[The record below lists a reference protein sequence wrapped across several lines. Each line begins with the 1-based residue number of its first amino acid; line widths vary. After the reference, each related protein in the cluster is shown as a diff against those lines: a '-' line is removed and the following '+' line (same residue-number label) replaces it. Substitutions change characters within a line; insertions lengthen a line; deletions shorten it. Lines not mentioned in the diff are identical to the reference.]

1 MVQELRLCKYVNG
14 INDMP
19 FPNNESDDEQIVIT
33 SFTYNAQ
40 RMAATPTITASVE
53 YHRCLDNDW
62 DNNVYATFNGEKYY
76 IRQIPSSSKSNTSVM
91 YKHDI
96 TLYSERFILE
106 NIYFTDIEKKTENG
120 VDTLV
125 KKEATNIIYRFDLL
139 EYVERL
145 NWSLEVSELPY
156 RVVIDSSVENL
167 EKARETKDIFLEH
180 AYLSSAIQEI
190 YNQWEIPFYFEGN
203 SIIVKDCSENISEV
217 LEYGA
222 ENSLLSIKKNNANFR
237 KITRISGYGSD
248 KNIPFYYPNWS
259 QKGVIDVEP
268 LSTNS
273 KLTKGMLTITDMK
286 RFDKKMPLNGNVV
299 WKTENSLTPIYD
311 GDGKESQ
318 VTLKYK
324 NSTNTSHD
332 FIIPFESLRESDVV
346 EIKFKAIVREI
357 MYPTRQEVEYT
368 IGGDALGDMMTSPV
382 VFDKSYIY
390 PENADLTP
398 KPLGVERDWQPIF
411 LTETKE
417 SYNIN
422 STYTQGKEIYID
434 RNIEYTLVSKSPVP
448 KGKYNLCLKSL
459 FSISESVAKQ
469 ETIGTYKHWYSSGF
483 GSTRKDYPASINEQ
497 ENNINIQII
506 NIDFQYSGTN
516 KQEGW
521 YLNETKKINLA
532 DIGISVNGTPDDSWV
547 GEGFTQEM
555 VSKIPTAQNLMPSL
569 YRNSI
574 GERKFYNAINYP
586 RSSDAND
593 PDYESG
599 ETLNGLMYENENY
612 KDNGEYYNFETLWTK
627 VNQNEHIQ
635 EFSEIYPSITNVTNA
650 NNDPIDEIL
659 DVAFDENDNNEV
671 DEEGKFIHPYFYVRI
686 PQFNGNN
693 GFNLFDH
700 KIVGEEMQVAMT
712 SGDCAACNF
721 KIMVKTQVSDGN
733 ETYEDVINPIKTD
746 GSGNLV
752 GKDWN
757 EITNGNFGSEDNT
770 QQDSRNGS
778 IWLVLEKD
786 NQTFNE
792 TYPNTPKSVVPKV
805 GDKFVLLN
813 IDMPR
818 SYVLEAEEK
827 LTKEVIK
834 YMSQNNSDK
843 WNFDI
848 DFSRIFLQENESFYE
863 RLDENCKLNVRYN
876 GETYNFYVNNYKYE
890 VKANEAL
897 PKITV
902 GLVDTITINRGIT
915 QNIIDGVMKAF
926 YQMFEVVDD
935 PQETMK
941 QGYLRK
947 NTSENM
953 PNNMSFEKD
962 VNIDGELNAS
972 KVYTKEITSPLY
984 GGNETIGVG
993 FKLKED
999 ENGESTLTVDNIK
1012 VRKKLEA
1019 NEFIIKQIQFQGG
1032 IVVQSAAG
1040 MECSAVEILDNGN
1053 FKCDFDTK
1061 NGSISN
1067 QFVIDDLARCQRV
1080 GYAPKYYWRKVVEIG
1095 SDFIVLSNVEGEYES
1110 NSDTP
1115 SEGDII
1121 VQMGNT
1127 TNTDRQS
1134 AIEMNTVGKNSP
1146 SFIMYSGINS
1156 FSLVNK
1162 NVTGIVYN
1170 KETNEPQMYSYG
1182 SMFFGDRNLESNF
1195 ITYQQKEGDDKKKL
1209 HINAD
1214 VTFGSGSSG
1223 LSNLSEYQELKQSI
1237 TNISVS
1243 GGDNLASLVKA
1254 QKAGFSFSKYTHN
1267 GDDNFWVFTT
1277 PLIFA
1282 ESNNGTKDIFGLTY
1296 EENTRYTISGLFQ
1309 CLTNND
1315 GEDGDALEI
1324 VYTDNTTEYIVLS
1337 YYNILKE
1344 FAHTSQE
1351 NKTIRL
1357 IRNGWVNGGT
1367 QILKIKIEEGASAS
1381 DWTPSMGDVEQEL
1394 KDYTDNTLGKNYAIN
1409 NILFDS
1415 YKQTVIDDKRVLKI
1429 SEMKSNTNYV
1439 LSVESVTID
1448 NYTTKPTQ
1456 YTIRICDNLVSDN
1469 EQSTLHEF
1477 TFDIAQS
1484 TKYIVFNSG
1493 MYGSSAKG
1501 VFLYSG
1507 SGNTLTFNKI
1517 KLAEGDTYAG
1527 WSAISAEE
1535 YESIRLLNNAIE
1547 GSTDITRGL
1556 ILTNLI
1562 EMKDQSG
1569 EVTAGINGLQS
1580 DANDI
1585 RFWAG
1590 SSWANANTAL
1600 FRVYDDGRVFG
1611 TRFYG
1616 FKSAIKIDSTNLAN
1630 YKSSNAI
1637 DLTKTGDLIYLDR
1650 SLISGNSQ
1658 NENELIVSPI
1668 NLSFP
1673 TNVEDYIG
1681 STVTIINPE
1690 RIPVNVKCGNI
1701 LDPEFITIKNCFSTS
1716 HGKPE
1721 YTGLNSGG
1729 CVTRVYTLRLGSFG
1743 DTEGSVPL
1751 YTYNYI
1757 ESGNG
1762 TCSVENKIG
1771 SGYRSKY
1778 AIQTYKLMV
1787 TPYICLSTDQ
1797 NKTKLHFFGDTIQK
1811 TYYNGTTPITRIY
1824 QRAAFWVLESE
1835 LTSLE

>member
-14 INDMP
+14 INDML

-33 SFTYNAQ
+33 SFIYNAQ

-125 KKEATNIIYRFDLL
+125 KKEATSIIYRFDLL

-156 RVVIDSSVENL
+156 RVYIDDSIRNS
-167 EKARETKDIFLEH
+167 EKTRETKDIFLEH

-190 YNQWEIPFYFEGN
+190 YNQWEIPFYFEGTN
-203 SIIVKDCSENISEV
+203 IIVKDCSENITDV
-217 LEYGA
+217 TLAYGA
-222 ENSLLSIKKNNANFR
+222 DESLLSIKKNNANFR

-259 QKGVIDVEP
+259 QKGVIDAMP
-268 LSTNS
+268 LDTNS
-273 KLTKGMLTITDMK
+273 KLTKSMLTITDMK

-299 WKTENSLTPIYD
+299 WKTENGLTPIYD

-332 FIIPFESLRESDVV
+332 FIIPFECLRESDVV
-346 EIKFKAIVREI
+346 EIKFKVIVREI

-483 GSTRKDYPASINEQ
+483 GSTRKDYPASINE
-497 ENNINIQII
+497 EKNNINIQII
-506 NIDFQYSGTN
+506 NIEFQYSGTN

-532 DIGISVNGTPDDSWV
+532 DIGISVNGTPDDSWE

-555 VSKIPTAQNLMPSL
+555 VSKIPTAQNLMPSV

-586 RSSDAND
+586 RSASAND
-593 PDYESG
+593 QDTESG
-599 ETLNGLMYENENY
+599 ETLNGDEYENENY

-635 EFSEIYPSITNVTNA
+635 EFSEIFPSITNVTNA
-650 NNDPIDEIL
+650 NNEPIDEIL
-659 DVAFDENDNNEV
+659 EVWFDENDNNEV
-671 DEEGKFIHPYFYVRI
+671 DEEGKYIHPYFYVRI

-770 QQDSRNGS
+770 QQNSRNGS

-813 IDMPR
+813 IDMPQE
-818 SYVLEAEEK
+818 YVLEAEEK

-863 RLDENCKLNVRYN
+863 RLDENCKLNVIYN

-935 PQETMK
+935 SQETMK
-941 QGYLRK
+941 EGYLRK
-947 NTSENM
+947 NISENM

-984 GGNETIGVG
+984 GGDETIGVG

-999 ENGESTLTVDNIK
+999 ENGESTLTVDNVK
-1012 VRKKLEA
+1012 VRKKLQA

-1032 IVVQSAAG
+1032 VVIQSAAA
-1040 MECSAVEILDNGN
+1040 MECSKVETYFAYIR
-1053 FKCDFDTK
+1053 CYFDTK
-1061 NGSISN
+1061 NGTISN
-1067 QFVIDDLARCQRV
+1067 QFKINDLARCQRV
-1080 GYAPKYYWRKVVEIG
+1080 GYAPKYYWRKVVGLG
-1095 SDFIVLSNVEGEYES
+1095 SDYIDLSIMQGLYEEG
-1110 NSDTP
+1110 SDMP

-1127 TNTDRQS
+1127 NDPNRQS
-1134 AIEMNTVGKNSP
+1134 AIEMSTVGDNSP
-1146 SFIMYSGINS
+1146 SFVMYSGIND
-1156 FSLVNK
+1156 FSLIGK
-1162 NVTGIVYN
+1162 NTTGIVYN

-1195 ITYQQKEGDDKKKL
+1195 ITYQQKEGDVKKKL
-1209 HINAD
+1209 YINAD

-1237 TNISVS
+1237 SNISVS

-1277 PLIFA
+1277 PVIFA

-1357 IRNGWVNGGT
+1357 IRNGWANGGT

-1381 DWTPSMGDVEQEL
+1381 DWTPSMEDVEQEL
-1394 KDYTDNTLGKNYAIN
+1394 KDYTDNSLGKNYAIN
-1409 NILFDS
+1409 NIIFDS

-1429 SEMKSNTNYV
+1429 SGMKNNADYV

-1517 KLAEGDTYAG
+1517 KLAEGNTYAG

-1535 YESIRLLNNAIE
+1535 YESIRLLNNAID
-1547 GSTDITRGL
+1547 GSTDITGGL

-1580 DANDI
+1580 NTNDI

-1590 SSWANANTAL
+1590 SSWSGAHFAP
-1600 FRVYDDGRVFG
+1600 FRVYEDGRVFG
-1611 TRFYG
+1611 TNFYG
-1616 FKSAIKIDSTNLAN
+1616 FHSAYRVTESDVVDYMLDVRQFGSKVLLDFPTGLADALTFPSGIEYVGAEIELFNPYNRPVAICGQNTISPMIATLDNAFESIGASAHISGYAYIYKENKARIVGSDDLYVIPRWSLKNINFCSVPEMMPN
-1630 YKSSNAI
+1630 YMRWKCICFSYSSREYNTQNVDANTYYIRVGQSAYIYFLPLWVLAESSN
-1637 DLTKTGDLIYLDR
+1637 D
-1650 SLISGNSQ
+1650 
-1658 NENELIVSPI
+1658 
-1668 NLSFP
+1668 
-1673 TNVEDYIG
+1673 
-1681 STVTIINPE
+1681 
-1690 RIPVNVKCGNI
+1690 
-1701 LDPEFITIKNCFSTS
+1701 ITF
-1716 HGKPE
+1716 
-1721 YTGLNSGG
+1721 
-1729 CVTRVYTLRLGSFG
+1729 
-1743 DTEGSVPL
+1743 
-1751 YTYNYI
+1751 
-1757 ESGNG
+1757 
-1762 TCSVENKIG
+1762 
-1771 SGYRSKY
+1771 
-1778 AIQTYKLMV
+1778 
-1787 TPYICLSTDQ
+1787 
-1797 NKTKLHFFGDTIQK
+1797 
-1811 TYYNGTTPITRIY
+1811 
-1824 QRAAFWVLESE
+1824 
-1835 LTSLE
+1835 SLEV

>member
-1 MVQELRLCKYVNG
+1 MVQELRLFKYVNG
-14 INDMP
+14 INDTP
-19 FPNNESDDEQIVIT
+19 FPNNNESNDEQIVIT

-40 RMAATPTITASVE
+40 RMAATPTITATIE
-53 YHRCLDNDW
+53 YPRCLDNDW

-125 KKEATNIIYRFDLL
+125 KKEATSIIYRFDLL

-180 AYLSSAIQEI
+180 AYLSGAIQEI
-190 YNQWEIPFYFEGN
+190 YNQWEIPFYFEGTN
-203 SIIVKDCSENISEV
+203 IVVKDCSENITDV
-217 LEYGA
+217 TLAYGA
-222 ENSLLSIKKNNANFR
+222 DESLLSIKKNNANFR

-259 QKGVIDVEP
+259 QKGVIDAMP

-273 KLTKGMLTITDMK
+273 KLTKSMLTITDMK

-299 WKTENSLTPIYD
+299 WKTENGLTPIYD

-469 ETIGTYKHWYSSGF
+469 EIIGTYKHWYSSGF

-506 NIDFQYSGTN
+506 NIEFQYSGTN

-532 DIGISVNGTPDDSWV
+532 DIGISVNGTPDDSWE

-555 VSKIPTAQNLMPSL
+555 VSKIPTAQNLMPSV

-586 RSSDAND
+586 RSASAND
-593 PDYESG
+593 QDTESG
-599 ETLNGLMYENENY
+599 ETLNGDEYENENY

-659 DVAFDENDNNEV
+659 EVAFDENDNNEV
-671 DEEGKFIHPYFYVRI
+671 DEEGKYIHPYFYVRI

-792 TYPNTPKSVVPKV
+792 TYPNTQKSVVPKV

-813 IDMPR
+813 IDIPQE
-818 SYVLEAEEK
+818 YVLEAEEK

-863 RLDENCKLNVRYN
+863 RLDENCKLNVLYN

-941 QGYLRK
+941 EGYLRK
-947 NTSENM
+947 NISENM

-984 GGNETIGVG
+984 GGDETIGVG

-999 ENGESTLTVDNIK
+999 ENGESTLTIDNVK
-1012 VRKKLEA
+1012 VRKKLQA

-1032 IVVQSAAG
+1032 VVIQSAAA
-1040 MECSAVEILDNGN
+1040 MECSKVETYFTHIRCYFN
-1053 FKCDFDTK
+1053 TK
-1061 NGSISN
+1061 NGTISN
-1067 QFVIDDLARCQRV
+1067 QFKKNDLARCQRV
-1080 GYAPKYYWRKVVEIG
+1080 GYAPKYYWRKVVGLG
-1095 SDFIVLSNVEGEYES
+1095 SDYIDLSIMQGLYEEG
-1110 NSDTP
+1110 SDMP

-1127 TNTDRQS
+1127 NDPNRQS
-1134 AIEMNTVGKNSP
+1134 AIEMSTVGDNSP
-1146 SFIMYSGINS
+1146 SFVMYSGIND
-1156 FSLVNK
+1156 FSLVGK
-1162 NVTGIVYN
+1162 NTTGIVYN

-1209 HINAD
+1209 YINAD

-1237 TNISVS
+1237 SNISVS
-1243 GGDNLASLVKA
+1243 GGDNLAPLVKA

-1277 PLIFA
+1277 PVIFA

-1296 EENTRYTISGLFQ
+1296 DENTRYTISGLFQ

-1357 IRNGWVNGGT
+1357 IRNGWANGGT

-1381 DWTPSMGDVEQEL
+1381 DWTPSMDDVEQEL
-1394 KDYTDNTLGKNYAIN
+1394 KDYTDNTLGKKYAIN
-1409 NILFDS
+1409 NIIFDS
-1415 YKQTVIDDKRVLKI
+1415 YKQTVIDAVRVLKI
-1429 SEMKSNTNYV
+1429 SEMRSNTDYV
-1439 LSVESVTID
+1439 LSVESVSID
-1448 NYTTKPTQ
+1448 NYNTKPTQ
-1456 YTIRICDNLVSDN
+1456 YTIRICDNLVHDD
-1469 EQSTLHEF
+1469 EQYILHEF
-1477 TFDIAQS
+1477 TFDIASS
-1484 TKYIVFNSG
+1484 TKYVVFNSG
-1493 MYGSSAKG
+1493 AYGSSAKG

-1507 SGNTLTFNKI
+1507 AKNTLTFNKV

-1535 YESIRLLNNAIE
+1535 YESIRLLNNAID
-1547 GSTDITRGL
+1547 GSTDITGGL

-1580 DANDI
+1580 NNNDI

-1600 FRVYDDGRVFG
+1600 FRVYEDGRVFG
-1611 TRFYG
+1611 TNFYG
-1616 FKSAIKIDSTNLAN
+1616 FHSAYRLTPDKFNSNDNEWLIDVRKYGSKILLDMETN
-1630 YKSSNAI
+1630 YKSLVFPSGIEYVGSEIELFNPYNLGIIVCGQNIISPTIATFSNAFDTI
-1637 DLTKTGDLIYLDR
+1637 GVNEEVGGYAYIYK
-1650 SLISGNSQ
+1650 Q
-1658 NENELIVSPI
+1658 NKARIVSGGDYSYYIPRWSLKNI
-1668 NLSFP
+1668 NFCS
-1673 TNVEDYIG
+1673 
-1681 STVTIINPE
+1681 NPGNM
-1690 RIPVNVKCGNI
+1690 PNYMKWKCI
-1701 LDPEFITIKNCFSTS
+1701 CFSYS
-1716 HGKPE
+1716 SSE
-1721 YTGLNSGG
+1721 YRTKDVN
-1729 CVTRVYTLRLGSFG
+1729 
-1743 DTEGSVPL
+1743 
-1751 YTYNYI
+1751 
-1757 ESGNG
+1757 
-1762 TCSVENKIG
+1762 
-1771 SGYRSKY
+1771 
-1778 AIQTYKLMV
+1778 
-1787 TPYICLSTDQ
+1787 TD
-1797 NKTKLHFFGDTIQK
+1797 
-1811 TYYNGTTPITRIY
+1811 TYYIRVGQSAYIY
-1824 QRAAFWVLESE
+1824 FLPLWVLVESSNDITFNLE
-1835 LTSLE
+1835 LDL

>member
-1 MVQELRLCKYVNG
+1 MERELKLYKFVDGVN
-14 INDMP
+14 DTP
-19 FPNNESDDEQIVIT
+19 FPNEGNDEQITLT

-53 YHRCLDNDW
+53 YPRCLDNDW
-62 DNNVYATFNGEKYY
+62 DVNVYAEYNGEKYY

-96 TLYSERFILE
+96 TLYSERFVLE

-125 KKEATNIIYRFDLL
+125 KKEATSIIYRFNLL

-156 RVVIDSSVENL
+156 RVVIDSSVETL

-180 AYLSSAIQEI
+180 AYLASAIQEI
-190 YNQWEIPFYFEGN
+190 YTQWEIPFYFEGTN
-203 SIIVKDCSENISEV
+203 IVVKDCSENITDV
-217 LEYGA
+217 TLAYGA
-222 ENSLLSIKKNNANFR
+222 DESLLSIKKNNANFR

-259 QKGVIDVEP
+259 QKGIIDVEP
-268 LSTNS
+268 LDTNS
-273 KLTKGMLTITDMK
+273 KLTKSMLTITDMK
-286 RFDKKMPLNGNVV
+286 RFDKKMPLNGKVKYVTHNE
-299 WKTENSLTPIYD
+299 TQPILNEEY
-311 GDGKESQ
+311 KILPQ
-318 VTLKYK
+318 TTVTFG
-324 NSTNTSHD
+324 NTTNIPFT
-332 FIIPFESLRESDVV
+332 FYIPFESVREDKTPI
-346 EIKFKAIVREI
+346 EIKFKISPRHFC
-357 MYPTRQEVEYT
+357 YPTRQNVEYT
-368 IGGDALGDMMTSPV
+368 YDHDILAEKLYSPLTFEGSFIFNDVSDSNFIIEPLKGRYNLANTIDSFIIKGHKDYNDNSIWASTEYEISLTNTLG
-382 VFDKSYIY
+382 I
-390 PENADLTP
+390 
-398 KPLGVERDWQPIF
+398 
-411 LTETKE
+411 
-417 SYNIN
+417 
-422 STYTQGKEIYID
+422 
-434 RNIEYTLVSKSPVP
+434 P
-448 KGKYNLCLKSL
+448 KGKYILALKGT
-459 FSISESVAKQ
+459 FTINDAVAKQ
-469 ETIGTYKHWYSSGF
+469 EVIGTYKWTQLF
-483 GSTRKDYPASINEQ
+483 WEVTEDYYASINKDK
-497 ENNINIQII
+497 NKIVFQI
-506 NIDFQYSGTN
+506 TN
-516 KQEGW
+516 LHISYPTSDAHEGW
-521 YLNETKKINLA
+521 YLNDTKKINLE
-532 DIGISVNGTPDDSWV
+532 DIGISVDGTPDENWN

-574 GERKFYNAINYP
+574 GERKFYNAIDYP
-586 RSSDAND
+586 RNASAND
-593 PDYESG
+593 QDAESG
-599 ETLNGLMYENENY
+599 ETLNGDEYENENY
-612 KDNGEYYNFETLWTK
+612 KDNGGYYNFETLWTK

-635 EFSEIYPSITNVTNA
+635 EFSEIFPSITNVTNT
-650 NNDPIDEIL
+650 NNEPIDEIL
-659 DVAFDENDNNEV
+659 DVWFDDNDNNEV
-671 DEEGKFIHPYFYVRI
+671 DEEGKYIHPYFYVRI

-693 GFNLFDH
+693 GFNLFNH

-721 KIMVKTQVSDGN
+721 KIMVNTRPSEGN
-733 ETYEDVINPIKTD
+733 ETYEDVMNPIKTTENMGKRIPVD
-746 GSGNLV
+746 GDSD
-752 GKDWN
+752 KK
-757 EITNGNFGSEDNT
+757 TAGNFGSEDTT

-786 NQTFNE
+786 SETFNE
-792 TYPNTPKSVVPKV
+792 TYPNYTKGVFPKA

-813 IDMPR
+813 IDMPK

-827 LTKEVIK
+827 LTKEVVK

-848 DFSRIFLQENESFYE
+848 DFSRIFLQENVSFYE
-863 RLDENCKLNVRYN
+863 RLDENCKLNVLYN

-897 PKITV
+897 PRITV

-915 QNIIDGVMKAF
+915 QNIVDSVMKAF
-926 YQMFEVVDD
+926 FQMFEVVDT

-941 QGYLRK
+941 EGYLRK
-947 NTSENM
+947 NVPERM
-953 PNNMSFEKD
+953 PNNMSFGGN

-984 GGNETIGVG
+984 GGDETIGVG
-993 FKLKED
+993 FKLNED

-1012 VRKKLEA
+1012 VRKRLEA
-1019 NEFIIKQIQFQGG
+1019 NEFTIKQIQFQGG

-1040 MECSAVEILDNGN
+1040 MECSAVEIPDNGN
-1053 FKCDFDTK
+1053 FKCYFDTK

-1095 SDFIVLSNVEGEYES
+1095 SDYIVLSNVEGEYES

-1127 TNTDRQS
+1127 TDTNRQS
-1134 AIEMNTVGKNSP
+1134 AIVMDTTSENAP
-1146 SFIMYSGINS
+1146 SFIMYSGIGNGNDGGIWS
-1156 FSLVNK
+1156 MINK

-1170 KETNEPQMYSYG
+1170 KEKNEPQMYSYG

-1209 HINAD
+1209 YINAD

-1277 PLIFA
+1277 PVIFA

-1367 QILKIKIEEGASAS
+1367 QILKIKIEEGASTS
-1381 DWTPSMGDVEQEL
+1381 DWTPSMEDVEQEL
-1394 KDYTDNTLGKNYAIN
+1394 KDYTDNSLDKNYAIN
-1409 NILFDS
+1409 NIIFDS

-1429 SEMKSNTNYV
+1429 SGMKSNTNYV
-1439 LSVESVTID
+1439 LSVESVAID

-1456 YTIRICDNLVSDN
+1456 YTIRICNNLVHDD
-1469 EQSTLHEF
+1469 EQSILHEF
-1477 TFDIAQS
+1477 TFDIASS

-1493 MYGSSAKG
+1493 AHGNRAEG

-1507 SGNTLTFNKI
+1507 TGNTLTFNKI
-1517 KLAEGDTYAG
+1517 KLAEGNTYAG

-1547 GSTDITRGL
+1547 GSTDITGGL

-1569 EVTAGINGLQS
+1569 DVTAGINGLQS

-1590 SSWANANTAL
+1590 NSWTNANIAP
-1600 FRVYDDGRVFG
+1600 FRVYENGDVYGG
-1611 TRFYG
+1611 SFYG
-1616 FKSAIKIDSTNLAN
+1616 LNNAFEINADNIFQVCDCDYTTQQDVPLFTFKFELTGSYIYIAKIGTITLPDGTSTSGIQFQIPQLPELTGTTIKIYNPNKYILLRYTETLLPYSQCNITNYTDTTIKTNISNFKDGIISSGSGDSAYYYNWSIIRNVAYVFRPN
-1630 YKSSNAI
+1630 YCEMIAVPI
-1637 DLTKTGDLIYLDR
+1637 LVPTGKEIPSELVKYK
-1650 SLISGNSQ
+1650 ISGNLTLSVSTHRFMTQ
-1658 NENELIVSPI
+1658 NDCVFMKWILTEN
-1668 NLSFP
+1668 
-1673 TNVEDYIG
+1673 
-1681 STVTIINPE
+1681 
-1690 RIPVNVKCGNI
+1690 
-1701 LDPEFITIKNCFSTS
+1701 
-1716 HGKPE
+1716 
-1721 YTGLNSGG
+1721 
-1729 CVTRVYTLRLGSFG
+1729 
-1743 DTEGSVPL
+1743 
-1751 YTYNYI
+1751 
-1757 ESGNG
+1757 
-1762 TCSVENKIG
+1762 
-1771 SGYRSKY
+1771 
-1778 AIQTYKLMV
+1778 
-1787 TPYICLSTDQ
+1787 
-1797 NKTKLHFFGDTIQK
+1797 
-1811 TYYNGTTPITRIY
+1811 YY
-1824 QRAAFWVLESE
+1824 
-1835 LTSLE
+1835 

>member
-1 MVQELRLCKYVNG
+1 METNLLLFRNENG
-14 INDMP
+14 VKTP
-19 FPNNESDDEQIVIT
+19 FPNGVGDEPIRLT
-33 SFTYNAQ
+33 TFTYNAQ
-40 RMAATPTITASVE
+40 RMAITPTITATIE
-53 YHRCLDNDW
+53 YPRCLDNDW
-62 DNNVYATFNGEKYY
+62 DNNVYAEYNGKKYY

-91 YKHDI
+91 YKHEI
-96 TLYSERFILE
+96 TLYSDNFVLE
-106 NIYFTDIEKKTENG
+106 NIYF
-120 VDTLV
+120 VDV
-125 KKEATNIIYRFDLL
+125 DKNDDTNIVIRCDLREYRNILNAFFDAK
-139 EYVERL
+139 
-145 NWSLEVSELPY
+145 ELDY
-156 RVVIDSSVENL
+156 RVEIDNSVTNST
-167 EKARETKDIFLEH
+167 ETKDIILENV
-180 AYLSSAIQEI
+180 YVSGAIQEI
-190 YNQWEIPFYFEGN
+190 YNQWGIPFFLTKTHNDPRTY
-203 SIIVKDCSENISEV
+203 IVVKDCSENITDV
-217 LEYGA
+217 TLAYGA
-222 ENSLLSIKKNNANFR
+222 DESLLSIKKNNANFR

-259 QKGVIDVEP
+259 QKGVIDAMP

-273 KLTKGMLTITDMK
+273 KLTKSMLTITDMK
-286 RFDKKMPLNGNVV
+286 KFDKKMPLNGNVV
-299 WKTENSLTPIYD
+299 WKTENGLTPIYD

-497 ENNINIQII
+497 ENKINIQII
-506 NIDFQYSGTN
+506 NIEFQYSGTN

-586 RSSDAND
+586 RSAGAND

-612 KDNGEYYNFETLWTK
+612 KDNDEYYNFETLWTK

-659 DVAFDENDNNEV
+659 EVAFDENDNNEV

-792 TYPNTPKSVVPKV
+792 TYPNTQKSVVPKV

-813 IDMPR
+813 IDMPQE
-818 SYVLEAEEK
+818 YVLEAEEK

-863 RLDENCKLNVRYN
+863 RLDENCKLNVLYN

-926 YQMFEVVDD
+926 YQMFEVIDD

-984 GGNETIGVG
+984 GGNETIGAG

-999 ENGESTLTVDNIK
+999 ENGESTLTVDNVK

-1019 NEFIIKQIQFQGG
+1019 NEFVIKQIQFQGG
-1032 IVVQSAAG
+1032 IVVQSAAA
-1040 MECSAVEILDNGN
+1040 MECSAVEEIKSGDNVIQY
-1053 FKCDFDTK
+1053 KCYFDTK
-1061 NGSISN
+1061 NGTINN
-1067 QFVIDDLARCQRV
+1067 QFVIGDLARCQRI
-1080 GYAPKYYWRKVVEIG
+1080 GYAPKYYWRIVVGVGNDYIL
-1095 SDFIVLSNVEGEYES
+1095 LSNVEGEYD
-1110 NSDTP
+1110 NGSDAP
-1115 SEGDII
+1115 SDGDII
-1121 VQMGNT
+1121 VQMGNADAAF
-1127 TNTDRQS
+1127 TDRQS
-1134 AIEMNTVGKNSP
+1134 AIVMNTVGENSP
-1146 SFIMYSGINS
+1146 SFIMYSGIEW
-1156 FSLVNK
+1156 FSLEGK
-1162 NVTGIVYN
+1162 DITGIVYHQQ
-1170 KETNEPQMYSYG
+1170 ETLDNGTTIGGYPELYSYG
-1182 SMFFGDRNLESNF
+1182 SMYFGDRAKENNF
-1195 ITYQQKEGDDKKKL
+1195 IKFEKNPQT
-1209 HINAD
+1209 NAYEM
-1214 VTFGSGSSG
+1214 VIKAKSIFNSTFQDGSTIVDGG
-1223 LSNLSEYQELKQSI
+1223 LVI
-1237 TNISVS
+1237 TNVLS
-1243 GGDNLASLVKA
+1243 
-1254 QKAGFSFSKYTHN
+1254 
-1267 GDDNFWVFTT
+1267 
-1277 PLIFA
+1277 
-1282 ESNNGTKDIFGLTY
+1282 
-1296 EENTRYTISGLFQ
+1296 
-1309 CLTNND
+1309 TNN
-1315 GEDGDALEI
+1315 
-1324 VYTDNTTEYIVLS
+1324 S
-1337 YYNILKE
+1337 
-1344 FAHTSQE
+1344 
-1351 NKTIRL
+1351 
-1357 IRNGWVNGGT
+1357 
-1367 QILKIKIEEGASAS
+1367 
-1381 DWTPSMGDVEQEL
+1381 
-1394 KDYTDNTLGKNYAIN
+1394 
-1409 NILFDS
+1409 
-1415 YKQTVIDDKRVLKI
+1415 
-1429 SEMKSNTNYV
+1429 
-1439 LSVESVTID
+1439 
-1448 NYTTKPTQ
+1448 
-1456 YTIRICDNLVSDN
+1456 
-1469 EQSTLHEF
+1469 
-1477 TFDIAQS
+1477 
-1484 TKYIVFNSG
+1484 
-1493 MYGSSAKG
+1493 
-1501 VFLYSG
+1501 
-1507 SGNTLTFNKI
+1507 
-1517 KLAEGDTYAG
+1517 
-1527 WSAISAEE
+1527 
-1535 YESIRLLNNAIE
+1535 
-1547 GSTDITRGL
+1547 
-1556 ILTNLI
+1556 
-1562 EMKDQSG
+1562 
-1569 EVTAGINGLQS
+1569 GINGL
-1580 DANDI
+1580 NDDKPV
-1585 RFWAG
+1585 FWAG
-1590 SSWANANTAL
+1590 DSWVNANIAP
-1600 FRVYDDGRVFG
+1600 FRVYDNGEVYA
-1611 TRFYG
+1611 TRLYG
-1616 FKSAIKIDSTNLAN
+1616 FSPAFEINNTNYDIYAPSGVVSFDKIGSKVLLNFKESEMIMTLADGSTANKFISLPTDSKYIGAEVEIFNPN
-1630 YKSSNAI
+1630 
-1637 DLTKTGDLIYLDR
+1637 GM
-1650 SLISGNSQ
+1650 
-1658 NENELIVSPI
+1658 PI
-1668 NLSFP
+1668 NLCNFIP
-1673 TNVEDYIG
+1673 ECNVDDFYKQEATQK
-1681 STVTIINPE
+1681 STHYYFNGY
-1690 RIPVNVKCGNI
+1690 NWAN
-1701 LDPEFITIKNCFSTS
+1701 IKNS
-1716 HGKPE
+1716 
-1721 YTGLNSGG
+1721 
-1729 CVTRVYTLRLGSFG
+1729 
-1743 DTEGSVPL
+1743 
-1751 YTYNYI
+1751 
-1757 ESGNG
+1757 
-1762 TCSVENKIG
+1762 CSLSDNK
-1771 SGYRSKY
+1771 
-1778 AIQTYKLMV
+1778 TYK
-1787 TPYICLSTDQ
+1787 YIKLKCMATQYISMNASGLSAILGLPNIQ
-1797 NKTKLHFFGDTIQK
+1797 NGM
-1811 TYYNGTTPITRIY
+1811 YYQFY
-1824 QRAAFWVLESE
+1824 FWVIEKFIE
-1835 LTSLE
+1835 

>member
-1 MVQELRLCKYVNG
+1 MVQELRLFKYVNG
-14 INDMP
+14 INDTP
-19 FPNNESDDEQIVIT
+19 FPNNNESNDEQIVIT

-40 RMAATPTITASVE
+40 RMAATPTITATIE
-53 YHRCLDNDW
+53 YPRCLDNDW

-125 KKEATNIIYRFDLL
+125 KKEATSIIYRFDLL

-180 AYLSSAIQEI
+180 AYLSGAIQEI
-190 YNQWEIPFYFEGN
+190 YNQWEIPFYFEGTN
-203 SIIVKDCSENISEV
+203 IVVKDCSENITDV
-217 LEYGA
+217 TLAYGA
-222 ENSLLSIKKNNANFR
+222 DESLLSIKKNNANFR

-259 QKGVIDVEP
+259 QKGVIDAMP

-273 KLTKGMLTITDMK
+273 KLTKSMLTITDMK

-299 WKTENSLTPIYD
+299 WKTENGLTPIYD

-469 ETIGTYKHWYSSGF
+469 EIIGTYKHWYSSGF

-506 NIDFQYSGTN
+506 NIEFQYSGTN

-555 VSKIPTAQNLMPSL
+555 VSKIPTAQNLMPSV

-586 RSSDAND
+586 RSASAND
-593 PDYESG
+593 QDTESG
-599 ETLNGLMYENENY
+599 ETLNGDEYENENY

-659 DVAFDENDNNEV
+659 EVAFDENDNNEV
-671 DEEGKFIHPYFYVRI
+671 DEEGKYIHPYFYVRI

-792 TYPNTPKSVVPKV
+792 TYPNTQKSVVPKV

-813 IDMPR
+813 IDIPQE
-818 SYVLEAEEK
+818 YVLEAEEK

-863 RLDENCKLNVRYN
+863 RLDENCKLNVLYN

-941 QGYLRK
+941 EGYLRK
-947 NTSENM
+947 NISENM

-984 GGNETIGVG
+984 GGDETIGVG

-999 ENGESTLTVDNIK
+999 ENGESTLTIDNVK
-1012 VRKKLEA
+1012 VRKKLQA

-1032 IVVQSAAG
+1032 VVIQSAAA
-1040 MECSAVEILDNGN
+1040 MECSKVETYFTHIRCYFN
-1053 FKCDFDTK
+1053 TK
-1061 NGSISN
+1061 NGTISN
-1067 QFVIDDLARCQRV
+1067 QFKKNDLARCQRV
-1080 GYAPKYYWRKVVEIG
+1080 GYAPKYYWRKVVGLG
-1095 SDFIVLSNVEGEYES
+1095 SDYIDLSIMQGLYEEG
-1110 NSDTP
+1110 SDMP

-1127 TNTDRQS
+1127 NDPNRQS
-1134 AIEMNTVGKNSP
+1134 AIEMSTVGDNSP
-1146 SFIMYSGINS
+1146 SFVMYSGIND
-1156 FSLVNK
+1156 FSLVGK
-1162 NVTGIVYN
+1162 NTTGIVYN

-1209 HINAD
+1209 YINAD

-1237 TNISVS
+1237 SNISVS
-1243 GGDNLASLVKA
+1243 GGDNLAPLVKA

-1277 PLIFA
+1277 PVIFA

-1296 EENTRYTISGLFQ
+1296 DENTRYTISGLFQ

-1357 IRNGWVNGGT
+1357 IRNGWANGGT

-1381 DWTPSMGDVEQEL
+1381 DWTPSMDDVEQEL
-1394 KDYTDNTLGKNYAIN
+1394 KDYTDNTLGKKYAIN
-1409 NILFDS
+1409 NIIFDS
-1415 YKQTVIDDKRVLKI
+1415 YKQTVIDAVRVLKI
-1429 SEMKSNTNYV
+1429 SEMRSNTDYV
-1439 LSVESVTID
+1439 LSVESVSID
-1448 NYTTKPTQ
+1448 NYNTKPTQ
-1456 YTIRICDNLVSDN
+1456 YTIRICDNLVHDD
-1469 EQSTLHEF
+1469 EQYILHEF
-1477 TFDIAQS
+1477 TFDIASS
-1484 TKYIVFNSG
+1484 TKYVVFNSG
-1493 MYGSSAKG
+1493 AYGSSAKG

-1507 SGNTLTFNKI
+1507 AKNTLTFNKV

-1535 YESIRLLNNAIE
+1535 YESIRLLNNAID
-1547 GSTDITRGL
+1547 GSTDITGGL

-1580 DANDI
+1580 NNNDI

-1600 FRVYDDGRVFG
+1600 FRVYEDGRVFG
-1611 TRFYG
+1611 TNFYG
-1616 FKSAIKIDSTNLAN
+1616 FHSAYRLTPDKFNSNDNEWLIDVRKYGSKILLDMETN
-1630 YKSSNAI
+1630 YKSLVFPSGIEYVGSEIELFNPYNLGIIVCGQNIISPTIATFSNAFDTI
-1637 DLTKTGDLIYLDR
+1637 GVNEEVGGYAYIYK
-1650 SLISGNSQ
+1650 Q
-1658 NENELIVSPI
+1658 NKARIVSGGDYSYYIPRWSLKNI
-1668 NLSFP
+1668 NFCS
-1673 TNVEDYIG
+1673 
-1681 STVTIINPE
+1681 NPGNM
-1690 RIPVNVKCGNI
+1690 PNYMKWKCI
-1701 LDPEFITIKNCFSTS
+1701 CFSYS
-1716 HGKPE
+1716 SSE
-1721 YTGLNSGG
+1721 YRTKDVN
-1729 CVTRVYTLRLGSFG
+1729 
-1743 DTEGSVPL
+1743 
-1751 YTYNYI
+1751 
-1757 ESGNG
+1757 
-1762 TCSVENKIG
+1762 
-1771 SGYRSKY
+1771 
-1778 AIQTYKLMV
+1778 
-1787 TPYICLSTDQ
+1787 TD
-1797 NKTKLHFFGDTIQK
+1797 
-1811 TYYNGTTPITRIY
+1811 TYYIRVGQSAYIY
-1824 QRAAFWVLESE
+1824 FLPLWVLVESSNDITFNLE
-1835 LTSLE
+1835 LDL

>member
-40 RMAATPTITASVE
+40 RMAATPTITATIE
-53 YHRCLDNDW
+53 YPRCLDNDW
-62 DNNVYATFNGEKYY
+62 DNSVYAEYNGEKYY

-125 KKEATNIIYRFDLL
+125 KKEATSIIYRFDLI

-156 RVVIDSSVENL
+156 RVYIDDSIKNS
-167 EKARETKDIFLEH
+167 EKAKETKDIFLEN
-180 AYLSSAIQEI
+180 AYLASAIQEI
-190 YNQWEIPFYFEGN
+190 YNQWEIPFYFEGTN
-203 SIIVKDCSENISEV
+203 IIVKDCSENITDV
-217 LEYGA
+217 TLAYGA
-222 ENSLLSIKKNNANFR
+222 DESLLSIKKNNANFR

-273 KLTKGMLTITDMK
+273 KLTKSMLTITDMK
-286 RFDKKMPLNGNVV
+286 KFDKKMPLNGEVV
-299 WKTENSLTPIYD
+299 WKTDSELTPIYE
-311 GDGKESQ
+311 GDGKEGQ

-324 NSTNTSHD
+324 NSTTTSHD
-332 FIIPFESLRESDVV
+332 YIIPFECLRENGSV
-346 EIKFKAIVREI
+346 EIKFKAIIREI
-357 MYPTRQEVEYT
+357 MYPTKQGVEYD
-368 IGGDALGDMMTSPV
+368 IKLALGDLMTSPV
-382 VFDKSYIY
+382 VFNKSYIY

-398 KPLGVERDWQPIF
+398 KPLGASRDWQPIF
-411 LTETKE
+411 LTETKD
-417 SYNIN
+417 SYVLN
-422 STYTQGKEIYID
+422 SAYEQGGAIYID
-434 RNIEYTLVSKSPVP
+434 RSIEYTLVSTTQIP
-448 KGKYNLCLKSL
+448 KGKYNLCLTSF
-459 FSISESVAKQ
+459 FSISDAVKNQ
-469 ETIGTYKHWYSSGF
+469 KIIGTYKHYWSSGL
-483 GSTRKDYPASINEQ
+483 GSTRKDYPASINE
-497 ENNINIQII
+497 ENNKINIQII
-506 NIDFQYSGTN
+506 NIDFQYSLGN
-516 KQEGW
+516 DNEGW
-521 YLNETKKINLA
+521 YLNDTKKINLD
-532 DIGISVNGTPDDSWV
+532 DIGVSVNGTPDTTWN
-547 GEGFTQEM
+547 GEGFTQEI
-555 VSKIPTAQNLMPSL
+555 VSKIPTAKNLMPSL

-586 RSSDAND
+586 RSAGAND
-593 PDYESG
+593 QDGESG

-659 DVAFDENDNNEV
+659 EVAFDENDNNEV
-671 DEEGKFIHPYFYVRI
+671 DEEGKYIHPYFYVRI
-686 PQFNGNN
+686 PQFSGNN

-700 KIVGEEMQVAMT
+700 KIVGEGMQVAMT
-712 SGDCAACNF
+712 SGDCSACNF
-721 KIMVKTQVSDGN
+721 KIMVKTEESYGN

-746 GSGNLV
+746 GNGNLV

-757 EITNGNFGSEDNT
+757 EITNGDFSSFDAT

-786 NQTFNE
+786 NETFNE
-792 TYPNTPKSVVPKV
+792 TYPNSIKNVVPKV

-848 DFSRIFLQENESFYE
+848 DFSRIFLQENVNFYE

-941 QGYLRK
+941 EGYLRK
-947 NTSENM
+947 NISEKM

-984 GGNETIGVG
+984 GGDETIGVG
-993 FKLKED
+993 FKLNED
-999 ENGESTLTVDNIK
+999 ENGESTLTVDNVK
-1012 VRKKLEA
+1012 VRKRLQA
-1019 NEFIIKQIQFQGG
+1019 NEFVIKQIQFQGG
-1032 IVVQSAAG
+1032 VVIQSAAA
-1040 MECSAVEILDNGN
+1040 MECSKVETYFAHIRCYFN
-1053 FKCDFDTK
+1053 TK
-1061 NGSISN
+1061 NGTISN
-1067 QFVIDDLARCQRV
+1067 QFKINDLARCQRV
-1080 GYAPKYYWRKVVEIG
+1080 GYAPKYYWRKVVGLG
-1095 SDFIVLSNVEGEYES
+1095 SDYIDLSIIQGLYEEG
-1110 NSDTP
+1110 SDMP

-1127 TNTDRQS
+1127 NDPNRQS
-1134 AIEMNTVGKNSP
+1134 AIEMSTVGDNSP

-1209 HINAD
+1209 YINAD

-1223 LSNLSEYQELKQSI
+1223 LSNLSEYQELKESI

-1254 QKAGFSFSKYTHN
+1254 KKAGFSFSKYTHN

-1282 ESNNGTKDIFGLTY
+1282 ESNNGNKDIFGLTY

-1381 DWTPSMGDVEQEL
+1381 DWTPSMEDVEQGL

-1409 NILFDS
+1409 NIIFDS
-1415 YKQTVIDDKRVLKI
+1415 YKQTVIDAVRVLKI
-1429 SEMKSNTNYV
+1429 SEMKNDTDYV
-1439 LSVESVTID
+1439 LSVESVYID
-1448 NYTTKPTQ
+1448 NYNTKPTQ
-1456 YTIRICDNLVSDN
+1456 YTIGVCDNKQDI
-1469 EQSTLHEF
+1469 LHEF
-1477 TFDIAQS
+1477 TFDIASS
-1484 TKYIVFNSG
+1484 TKYVVFNSG
-1493 MYGSSAKG
+1493 AYGSEAKG

-1507 SGNTLTFNKI
+1507 AGNTLTFNKI
-1517 KLAEGDTYAG
+1517 KLAEGDTYVG

-1547 GSTDITRGL
+1547 GSTDITNGL

-1569 EVTAGINGLQS
+1569 DITAGINGLQS

-1590 SSWANANTAL
+1590 SSWSGANFAP
-1600 FRVYDDGRVFG
+1600 FRVFEDGRVFG

-1616 FKSAIKIDSTNLAN
+1616 FKSAIKIDSTNSAN
-1630 YKSSNAI
+1630 YKSNNAI

-1658 NENELIVSPI
+1658 YENELIVSPI

-1673 TNVEDYIG
+1673 TNIEDYIG

-1716 HGKPE
+1716 HGKNE
-1721 YTGLNSGG
+1721 YTGLNSGEY
-1729 CVTRVYTLRLGSFG
+1729 VTRVYTLRFGSYG
-1743 DTEGSVPL
+1743 DREGSLPL

-1762 TCSVENKIG
+1762 TCSIENKVG

-1797 NKTKLHFFGDTIQK
+1797 NKTKLRFFGDTIQE
-1811 TYYNGTTPITRIY
+1811 TYYNGGEHTTRIY

>member
-125 KKEATNIIYRFDLL
+125 KKEATSIIYRFDLL

-180 AYLSSAIQEI
+180 AYLSGAIQEI
-190 YNQWEIPFYFEGN
+190 YNQWEIPFYFEGTN
-203 SIIVKDCSENISEV
+203 IVVKDCSENITDV
-217 LEYGA
+217 TLAYGA
-222 ENSLLSIKKNNANFR
+222 DESLLSIKKNNANFR

-259 QKGVIDVEP
+259 QKGVIDAMP

-299 WKTENSLTPIYD
+299 WKTENGLTPIYD

-497 ENNINIQII
+497 ENKINIQII
-506 NIDFQYSGTN
+506 NIEFQYSGTN

-586 RSSDAND
+586 RSAGAND

-612 KDNGEYYNFETLWTK
+612 KDNDEYYNFETLWTK

-659 DVAFDENDNNEV
+659 EVAFDENDNNEV

-792 TYPNTPKSVVPKV
+792 TYPNTQKSVVPKV

-813 IDMPR
+813 IDMPQE
-818 SYVLEAEEK
+818 YVLEAEEK

-843 WNFDI
+843 WNFQI
-848 DFSRIFLQENESFYE
+848 DFSRIFLQENPTFT
-863 RLDENCKLNVRYN
+863 RKLDENCKLNVFYN
-876 GETYNFYVNNYKYE
+876 GVIYNFYVNDYKYE

-897 PKITV
+897 PKISV

-915 QNIIDGVMKAF
+915 QNIVDSVMKAF
-926 YQMFEVVDD
+926 YQMVEVVDD

-947 NTSENM
+947 NISENM

-984 GGNETIGVG
+984 GGGEAIGVG

-999 ENGESTLTVDNIK
+999 ENGESTLTIDNVK

-1019 NEFIIKQIQFQGG
+1019 NEFVIKQIQFQGG
-1032 IVVQSAAG
+1032 IVVQSAAA
-1040 MECSAVEILDNGN
+1040 MECSKVETYFTYIRCYFN
-1053 FKCDFDTK
+1053 TK
-1061 NGSISN
+1061 NGTISN
-1067 QFVIDDLARCQRV
+1067 QFKKNDLARCQRV
-1080 GYAPKYYWRKVVEIG
+1080 GYAPKYYWRKVVGIG
-1095 SDFIVLSNVEGEYES
+1095 SDYIDLSIMQGLYEEG
-1110 NSDTP
+1110 SDMP

-1127 TNTDRQS
+1127 NDPNRQS
-1134 AIEMNTVGKNSP
+1134 AIVMNTVGENSP
-1146 SFIMYSGINS
+1146 SFIMYSGIEW
-1156 FSLVNK
+1156 FSLVGK
-1162 NVTGIVYN
+1162 DITGIVYHQL
-1170 KETNEPQMYSYG
+1170 ETLENGTTIGGYPELYSYG
-1182 SMFFGDRNLESNF
+1182 SMYFGDRAKENNF
-1195 ITYQQKEGDDKKKL
+1195 IKFEKNPQT
-1209 HINAD
+1209 NAYEMVIKAKSIFNSAFQD
-1214 VTFGSGSSG
+1214 GSTIVDGG
-1223 LSNLSEYQELKQSI
+1223 LVI
-1237 TNISVS
+1237 TNVLS
-1243 GGDNLASLVKA
+1243 
-1254 QKAGFSFSKYTHN
+1254 
-1267 GDDNFWVFTT
+1267 
-1277 PLIFA
+1277 
-1282 ESNNGTKDIFGLTY
+1282 
-1296 EENTRYTISGLFQ
+1296 
-1309 CLTNND
+1309 TNN
-1315 GEDGDALEI
+1315 
-1324 VYTDNTTEYIVLS
+1324 S
-1337 YYNILKE
+1337 
-1344 FAHTSQE
+1344 
-1351 NKTIRL
+1351 
-1357 IRNGWVNGGT
+1357 
-1367 QILKIKIEEGASAS
+1367 
-1381 DWTPSMGDVEQEL
+1381 
-1394 KDYTDNTLGKNYAIN
+1394 
-1409 NILFDS
+1409 
-1415 YKQTVIDDKRVLKI
+1415 
-1429 SEMKSNTNYV
+1429 
-1439 LSVESVTID
+1439 
-1448 NYTTKPTQ
+1448 
-1456 YTIRICDNLVSDN
+1456 
-1469 EQSTLHEF
+1469 
-1477 TFDIAQS
+1477 
-1484 TKYIVFNSG
+1484 
-1493 MYGSSAKG
+1493 
-1501 VFLYSG
+1501 
-1507 SGNTLTFNKI
+1507 
-1517 KLAEGDTYAG
+1517 
-1527 WSAISAEE
+1527 
-1535 YESIRLLNNAIE
+1535 
-1547 GSTDITRGL
+1547 
-1556 ILTNLI
+1556 
-1562 EMKDQSG
+1562 
-1569 EVTAGINGLQS
+1569 GINGL
-1580 DANDI
+1580 NDGKPV
-1585 RFWAG
+1585 FWAG
-1590 SSWANANTAL
+1590 ESYENANNAE
-1600 FRVYDDGRVFG
+1600 FRVFDDGRVFG
-1611 TRFYG
+1611 TNFYG
-1616 FKSAIKIDSTNLAN
+1616 FHSAYRVTETDIVDYMLNVRQFGSKVLLDFPTGLTNALTFPSGMEYVGAEIELFNPYNRPVAICGQNIISPTIATLNNAFESVGASAHISGYAYIYKENKARIVGSDDLYVIPRWSLKNITSCSVPNTMPNYMRWKCICFSYSSSEYNTQNVNANTYYIRVGQSTYIYFLPLWVLAE
-1630 YKSSNAI
+1630 SSN
-1637 DLTKTGDLIYLDR
+1637 D
-1650 SLISGNSQ
+1650 
-1658 NENELIVSPI
+1658 
-1668 NLSFP
+1668 
-1673 TNVEDYIG
+1673 
-1681 STVTIINPE
+1681 
-1690 RIPVNVKCGNI
+1690 
-1701 LDPEFITIKNCFSTS
+1701 ITF
-1716 HGKPE
+1716 
-1721 YTGLNSGG
+1721 
-1729 CVTRVYTLRLGSFG
+1729 
-1743 DTEGSVPL
+1743 
-1751 YTYNYI
+1751 
-1757 ESGNG
+1757 
-1762 TCSVENKIG
+1762 
-1771 SGYRSKY
+1771 
-1778 AIQTYKLMV
+1778 
-1787 TPYICLSTDQ
+1787 
-1797 NKTKLHFFGDTIQK
+1797 
-1811 TYYNGTTPITRIY
+1811 
-1824 QRAAFWVLESE
+1824 
-1835 LTSLE
+1835 SLEV